1 MGYKDVK
8 RELSKTNKEFRR
20 VVNERDLAFEISE
33 LVVKNRIAKGVTQV
47 QLAEM
52 IGTKQS
58 GVSRVERGSAL
69 PSIALLE
76 KIAKALGTELSI
88 DFTKP
93 ATKTSVGSFKHSAV
107 TSI

>member
-20 VVNERDLAFEISE
+20 AVDERDLAFEISE

-88 DFTKP
+88 GFTKP
-93 ATKTSVGSFKHSAV
+93 ATKASVGSFKHPAV